1 MRNIFKHFNL
11 AVLAGMLLL
20 AVILGVLNNLR
31 VDEDCRVHWLGGPV
45 VSSEEDENEL

>member
-1 MRNIFKHFNL
+1 MRNTFKHFNL

-20 AVILGVLNNLR
+20 AVLLGVLNNLC
-31 VDEDCRVHWLGGPV
+31 VDEDYKVHWFGGPV